1 LTNTTSYDII
11 KTQRE
16 RNTTSKRKEVNIM
29 YNNGNYYGNSSMGMS
44 YSPDPRYD
52 VDRFNEST
60 RSNYS
65 PTYASGSKQGG
76 YYHSADSNRYYILDG
91 RKVYF

>member
-1 LTNTTSYDII
+1 
-11 KTQRE
+11 
-16 RNTTSKRKEVNIM
+16 M

-44 YSPDPRYD
+44 YSPDRRYD

-65 PTYASGSKQGG
+65 PTYARGSRQGG
-76 YYHSADSNRYYILDG
+76 YYHSSTPTCYNRSATKG
-91 RKVYF
+91 RYLGNGQYVED